1 MLTMEKTL
9 VQVLQDIREYVAR
22 HDADLNLYVWDQ
34 QILIPF
40 EEIEAAPDDIEYA
53 DQPAWGWL
61 PETMSM
67 VWGMNADPPEACYTR
82 VGAVLNPAVCYMVV
96 AEMPADDV
104 EPAKLRYAKWA
115 SVVPDNGTRFA
126 SMEVS
131 KGEETLGG

>member
-1 MLTMEKTL
+1 MFTMEKTL
-9 VQVLQDIREYVAR
+9 VEVLQDIREHVAR
-22 HDADLNLYVWDQ
+22 HDADVNLYVWDQ

-82 VGAVLNPAVCYMVV
+82 VGAVLNPAACYVV
-96 AEMPADDV
+96 IAEMAVDSIDPAT
-104 EPAKLRYAKWA
+104 LRYAKRA
-115 SVVPDNGTRFA
+115 SVVADSKTRFV
-126 SMEVS
+126 SMGISE
-131 KGEETLGG
+131 G